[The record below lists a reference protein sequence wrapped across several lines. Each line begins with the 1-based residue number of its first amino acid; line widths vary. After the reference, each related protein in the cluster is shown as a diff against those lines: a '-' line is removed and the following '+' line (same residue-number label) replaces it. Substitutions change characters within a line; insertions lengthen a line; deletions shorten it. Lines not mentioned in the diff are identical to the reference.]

1 MKNHIIET
9 VIFILALAGI
19 GFYVCKHVLTDPTIS
34 HRIAAVDV
42 NGKHFAVNEVHIEP
56 IPQAVY
62 DGIANNGM
70 YKEFL
75 LGNKK
80 QVILFTWDGC
90 PYARAF
96 RQALD
101 KAFTFKVLEKFYKLN
116 VVHVGKVMRA
126 SCNSNNLDCPHA
138 WLIQHCGNGIC
149 IINPMTK
156 EAIVDESKNAAQI
169 LPILMAYSQWNTEP
183 LLESNK

>member
-1 MKNHIIET
+1 MKNHITEL
-9 VIFILALAGI
+9 VIFVLALAGI
-19 GFYVCKHVLTDPTIS
+19 GFYVCKHVLPDMATNHQIS
-34 HRIAAVDV
+34 AVDV
-42 NGKHFAVNEVHIEP
+42 NGKYFAVNEVHIES

-80 QVILFTWDGC
+80 QVVLFTWDGC

-96 RQALD
+96 HQALN

-116 VVHVGKVMRA
+116 VVNVGKVNSA
-126 SCNSNNLDCPHA
+126 SCNSDNLNCPHA
-138 WLIQHCGNGIC
+138 WLMQHCGNGIC

-156 EAIVDESKNAAQI
+156 EAIVDQSKNAAQI
-169 LPILMAYSQWNTEP
+169 LPLLMAYSRWNTGP
-183 LLESNK
+183 LLTQEK